1 MDPEDPSLF
10 SFLVLFVLLLFSGFF
25 SGSEV
30 SLVSVSKARARS
42 FVVQKKRGAHALEF
56 LKNHPDRLLIT
67 ILIGNNLVNILIPV
81 LSTVLFTQLFGN
93 TVIGLMTGI
102 LTLIL
107 LLFGE
112 VLPKS
117 FAQKHADPIALL
129 TAPIIYWLSQIFLPL
144 IWPLEKLIHS
154 LSKNK
159 SPEKI
164 FSDEELLALAE
175 IGEREGALEADER
188 ERIENVLE
196 FGETT
201 AEEVMTPR
209 PNMDA
214 LSDDTT
220 LEEAI
225 RFFLEKTHSRIPV
238 FSETIDRITS
248 IITLKN
254 ILKYEQSFPTHTEIC
269 DLPKNPPL
277 TVPVSMLLED
287 VMKEMKWRRTH
298 MAIVIDEH
306 GGTAGLVT
314 LEDLLEEVFGEIE
327 DETDKKEEE
336 IRQLPDGSFLVSGN
350 AYLEDIQEA
359 TGLEVP
365 GEEADRI
372 AKAILENIGRF
383 PKRGETIHLTPQIYA
398 VIEKMDG
405 HKIRSLRL
413 FSEKKHVRK
422 KK

>member
-1 MDPEDPSLF
+1 MDPEDPSSL
-10 SFLVLFVLLLFSGFF
+10 SFLFLFVLLLFSAFF

-30 SLVSVSKARARS
+30 SLVSISKAKARS
-42 FVVQKKRGAHALEF
+42 FVLQKKRGAHSLEF
-56 LKNHPDRLLIT
+56 LKSHPDRLLIT

-81 LSTVLFTQLFGN
+81 LSTVIFTNIFGN
-93 TVIGLMTGI
+93 AILGILTGI
-102 LTLIL
+102 LTIIL

-112 VLPKS
+112 ILPKS
-117 FAQKHADPIALL
+117 FAQKYADSVALV
-129 TAPIIYWLSQIFLPL
+129 TAPLIVFFSQLLFPL
-144 IWPLEKLIHS
+144 VWPLERLLHFFG
-154 LSKNK
+154 KNGN
-159 SPEKI
+159 PEKI

-196 FGETT
+196 FGETV

-209 PNMDA
+209 PEMDV

-225 RFFLEKTHSRIPV
+225 RFFLEKTHSRIPI
-238 FSETIDRITS
+238 FSETIDHIEG
-248 IITLKN
+248 IVTLKN
-254 ILKYEQSFPTHTEIC
+254 ILKYEQSFPPHAELR
-269 DLPKNPPL
+269 DLPKNPVL
-277 TVPVSMLLED
+277 TVPVSMPLED
-287 VMKEMKWRRTH
+287 VMKEMKWKRTH

-336 IRQLPDGSFLVSGN
+336 IRQLPDGSYLVSGN
-350 AYLEDIQEA
+350 TALEDIHEE
-359 TGLEVP
+359 TGFSLP

-372 AKAILENIGRF
+372 AKAILENLGRF
-383 PKRGETIHLTPQIYA
+383 PKRGETIHLTPHVYA
-398 VIEKMDG
+398 VVEKMDG
-405 HKIRSLRL
+405 HKIRSVRL
-413 FSEKKHVRK
+413 FSGTKSIK
-422 KK
+422 KKR